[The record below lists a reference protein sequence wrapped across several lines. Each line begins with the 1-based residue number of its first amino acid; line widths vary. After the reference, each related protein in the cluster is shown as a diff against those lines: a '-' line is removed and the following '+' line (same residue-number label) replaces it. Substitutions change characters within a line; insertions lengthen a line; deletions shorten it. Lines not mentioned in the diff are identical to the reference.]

1 MAKILIVE
9 DEPNMRK
16 LLAMN
21 LRGDGHIPVEVATI
35 KAGLEAVYANDFD
48 VILTDQRLPDGEGLQ
63 IVSAVSQSGS
73 AAAVIVL
80 TAYGSVELA
89 VETMRKGAFDFLT
102 KPFSGENLRAVIQRA
117 ARHTLLRRENDLLRS
132 AVGKLEGQSEIR
144 GQSTQVAR
152 LRELIAKVG
161 PTEAT
166 VLITGETGT
175 GKELVARAIHK
186 ASGRA
191 DKPLVSVNCAAFPE
205 TLLES
210 ELFGHEKGSFTGAD
224 RIRHGLFE
232 TAHQGT
238 LFLDE
243 AGEMSPAAQAKLLR
257 VLAEGKITRVGS
269 STSRDVNVRVL
280 AATHRN
286 LRREVEEGRFRQD
299 LYYRLAIVP
308 IEVPPLRERAEDIPE
323 LADYLLEQIAGELKM
338 PKRTL
343 HPDTLPQ
350 LTAYRYPG
358 NIRELRNLLERAC
371 ILTSSREI
379 GWIDLPEA
387 PDEQYVGA
395 SSAPSIAGMTLPEEF
410 PLRSMLASWE
420 RTIIEQ
426 TLLKT
431 KGSKT
436 EAARRLGLS
445 KSDLSYKLSKYGL
458 AQSSIKAER
467 EATQERFVR
476 TDPVKAGVQ

>member
-1 MAKILIVE
+1 MARILVVE

-16 LLAMN
+16 LLLLN
-21 LRGDGHIPVEVATI
+21 LRAEGHTLIE
-35 KAGLEAVYANDFD
+35 AGNVREGLNALQSNDFD
-48 VILTDQRLPDGEGLQ
+48 VILTDQRLPDGEGLE
-63 IVSAVSQSGS
+63 ILTALSSTGS
-73 AAAVIVL
+73 PTAVIVL

-102 KPFSGENLRAVIQRA
+102 KPFSTENLKAVVQRA
-117 ARHTLLRRENDLLRS
+117 ARHTSLRRENELLRN
-132 AVGKLEGQSEIR
+132 AVGNLAGQAEIH
-144 GQSTQVAR
+144 GSGAKMAR
-152 LRELIAKVG
+152 LKELIARVG

-166 VLITGETGT
+166 VMISGETGT

-191 DKPLVSVNCAAFPE
+191 SRPLISVNCAAFSE

-224 RIRHGLFE
+224 RVRFGLFE

-269 STSRDVNVRVL
+269 TTARDVNVRVL
-280 AATHRN
+280 VATHRN
-286 LRREVEEGRFRQD
+286 LLKEVEEGRFRQD

-308 IEVPPLRERAEDIPE
+308 ITVPPLRERADDIPA
-323 LADYLLEQIAGELKM
+323 LGDYLLQQIASELKVG
-338 PKRTL
+338 RRWL
-343 HPDTLPQ
+343 HPDVLQ
-350 LTAYRYPG
+350 RLMAYSFPG

-371 ILTSSREI
+371 ILSSQPEI
-379 GWIDLPEA
+379 DWIDLPEPA
-387 PDEQYVGA
+387 TVSATSARDEFVPNITA
-395 SSAPSIAGMTLPEEF
+395 LSLPEEF
-410 PLRSMLASWE
+410 HLRSALATWE
-420 RTIIEQ
+420 RSVIEQ
-426 TLLKT
+426 MLLKT
-431 KGSKT
+431 RGAKA

-445 KSDLSYKLSKYGL
+445 KSDLSYKLGKYGIVTP
-458 AQSSIKAER
+458 AGAESKPA
-467 EATQERFVR
+467 EPALSPAKE
-476 TDPVKAGVQ
+476 